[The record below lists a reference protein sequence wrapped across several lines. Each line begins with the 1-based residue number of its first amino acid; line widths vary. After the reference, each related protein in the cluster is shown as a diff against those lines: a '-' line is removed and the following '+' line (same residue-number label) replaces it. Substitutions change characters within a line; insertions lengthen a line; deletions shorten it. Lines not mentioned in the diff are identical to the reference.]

1 MSSLN
6 RSTKTLLKDFK
17 TDMASSVKAT
27 LSNISR
33 RFEKIKS
40 TLPHRHLLMKQ
51 IVPHLEAFERGYEE
65 EMNWIMDALGTLDS
79 CRKATTLEE
88 VESELKKYKV
98 SILYS
103 IFCDSRTKLSS
114 ANVCVGS
121 KFKKENYK

>member
-1 MSSLN
+1 MASLN

-51 IVPHLEAFERGYEE
+51 IVPQLEVFESGFEE
-65 EMNWIMDALGTLDS
+65 EMRWIVDALTTLDS
-79 CRKATTLEE
+79 CRKASSLEE
-88 VESELKKYKV
+88 VEAELQKYRV
-98 SILYS
+98 R
-103 IFCDSRTKLSS
+103 CG
-114 ANVCVGS
+114 VCLMIVIYG
-121 KFKKENYK
+121 